1 MLAQRRRRH
10 TRRSPD
16 SYIASSP
23 SSRQRRK
30 DTTMN
35 RRNRL
40 WAGGAAALGA
50 GVLLAGP
57 LRAIA
62 QDDDDWVS
70 DALDGLVAD
79 GTITEQ
85 QADAVDQ
92 ALDEARPERG
102 PRDGRG
108 HHGPFGRVGPAGRG
122 IGLEAA
128 AEAIGIEEDALRD
141 ALRDGQTIA
150 EVAEANG
157 VDAQVVIDA
166 MVAAAQERIDEAIAD
181 VDERVAELTE
191 RITEL
196 VNEGF
201 PAHPHRATDDA
212 TEDSEPADTTTPTTE
227 G

>member
-1 MLAQRRRRH
+1 
-10 TRRSPD
+10 
-16 SYIASSP
+16 
-23 SSRQRRK
+23 
-30 DTTMN
+30 MN

-62 QDDDDWVS
+62 QDDDDDWVS
-70 DALDGLVAD
+70 EALDGLVAD
-79 GTITEQ
+79 GTITQQ

-102 PRDGRG
+102 PHDGRG
-108 HHGPFGRVGPAGRG
+108 HRGPFGRFGPAGRG
-122 IGLEAA
+122 VGLEAA

-141 ALRDGQTIA
+141 ALREGQTIA

-157 VDAQVVIDA
+157 VDVQVVTDA
-166 MVAAAQERIDEAIAD
+166 MVAAAQTRIDEAISD
-181 VDERVAELTE
+181 VDERLAELTE

-201 PAHPHRATDDA
+201 PVHPHRANEEP
-212 TEDSEPADTTTPTTE
+212 TEDSTDDSAVTTTPTTE

>member
-1 MLAQRRRRH
+1 
-10 TRRSPD
+10 
-16 SYIASSP
+16 
-23 SSRQRRK
+23 
-30 DTTMN
+30 MN

-62 QDDDDWVS
+62 QDDDNDWVS
-70 DALDGLVAD
+70 EALDGLVAD
-79 GTITEQ
+79 GTITQQ

-102 PRDGRG
+102 PRGDRG
-108 HHGPFGRVGPAGRG
+108 HHGPFGRFGPAGRG
-122 IGLEAA
+122 VGLEAA

-157 VDAQVVIDA
+157 VDVQVVIDA

-181 VDERVAELTE
+181 VDERMADLTE

-201 PAHPHRATDDA
+201 PAHPHRAKDDS
-212 TEDSEPADTTTPTTE
+212 TEDSTDDSAVPTTPTTE

>member
-1 MLAQRRRRH
+1 
-10 TRRSPD
+10 
-16 SYIASSP
+16 
-23 SSRQRRK
+23 
-30 DTTMN
+30 MN

-62 QDDDDWVS
+62 QDDDNDWVS
-70 DALDGLVAD
+70 EALDGLVAD
-79 GTITEQ
+79 GTITQQ

-102 PRDGRG
+102 PRGDRG
-108 HHGPFGRVGPAGRG
+108 HHGPFGRFGPAGRG
-122 IGLEAA
+122 VGLEAA
-128 AEAIGIEEDALRD
+128 AEAIGIEQDALRD

-157 VDAQVVIDA
+157 VDVQVVIDA

-181 VDERVAELTE
+181 VDERLADL
-191 RITEL
+191 R
-196 VNEGF
+196 
-201 PAHPHRATDDA
+201 ADHRARQRRLPGASAPSDRGFDRRLDRRLGGPHDA
-212 TEDSEPADTTTPTTE
+212 DHGGVSGAAIRATACGGTGGTGCPNSRRRAPWR
-227 G
+227 